1 MSRRLA
7 DVTARIEGIA
17 QLGAVVNAMRGI
29 ASARAQ
35 AARSALAAVD
45 SYAATVGQAI
55 SRALAD
61 APQPSRALQRLSARR
76 ALVLFVAE
84 QGFAGAFSERVF
96 EAAGD
101 LDDSLVYLVGA
112 RGGALA
118 AERGLALRWQSAA
131 PAQPQGVARLA
142 DRLLAAVETA
152 VAAGEVDRVAV
163 VFSVWRPGEG
173 VQVMRR
179 RLFPFDL
186 TAFAPPAYAAAPL
199 MNLPP
204 DALIRD
210 LAFDFLHA
218 QLCDAALNAFA
229 AENEARVETMAAARR
244 EIDRQLGELR
254 ATQRLVRQEEITAEI
269 IELAAGETASRA
281 NRRRGRGERPADAP

>member
-17 QLGAVVNAMRGI
+17 QLGTVVNAMRGI

-35 AARSALAAVD
+35 AARGALVAVD
-45 SYAATVGQAI
+45 SYATTVGVAI
-55 SRALAD
+55 GRALAD
-61 APQPSRALQRLSARR
+61 APPPPAAPPRRSGRR

-84 QGFAGAFSERVF
+84 QGFAGAFSERVI

-101 LDDSLVYLVGA
+101 LADALVFLVGA

-118 AERGLALRWQSAA
+118 AERGLAVHWQAA
-131 PAQPQGVARLA
+131 MAAQPQGVARLA
-142 DRLLAAVETA
+142 DRLLAAIEA
-152 VAAGEVDRVAV
+152 AISAGEADRLEAV
-163 VFSVWRPGEG
+163 FCLWRVGEG
-173 VQVMRR
+173 VKVARR
-179 RLFPFDL
+179 RLFPFDFE
-186 TAFAPPAYAAAPL
+186 AFALPQHAAAPL

-204 DALIRD
+204 EALIRD

-244 EIDRQLGELR
+244 EIDRQLDELR

-269 IELAAGETASRA
+269 VELAAGETASRA
-281 NRRRGRGERPADAP
+281 KGR

>member
-1 MSRRLA
+1 MTRRLA
-7 DVTARIEGIA
+7 DITARIEGIA

-35 AARSALAAVD
+35 AARGGLAAVD
-45 SYAATVGQAI
+45 SYAKTVGEAI
-55 SRALAD
+55 GRALAD
-61 APQPSRALQRLSARR
+61 APSPPPSRRLSARQ
-76 ALVLFVAE
+76 ALILFVAE
-84 QGFAGAFSERVF
+84 QGFAGAFSERVLA
-96 EAAGD
+96 AAGD
-101 LDDSLVYLVGA
+101 LDNSLVFLVGG
-112 RGGALA
+112 RGAALA
-118 AERGLALRWQSAA
+118 AERGLTAHWQAA
-131 PAQPQGVARLA
+131 MPAQPQGVARLA
-142 DRLLAAVETA
+142 DRLLGAVE
-152 VAAGEVDRVAV
+152 AAIASGETDRLV
-163 VFSVWRPGEG
+163 VVYCLWRVGEG
-173 VQVMRR
+173 VKVVSR

-281 NRRRGRGERPADAP
+281 NRRRGGSEQPADAP

>member
-7 DVTARIEGIA
+7 DVTARIDGIG
-17 QLGAVVNAMRGI
+17 QLGSVVNAMRGI

-35 AARSALAAVD
+35 AARGALVAVD
-45 SYAATVGQAI
+45 SYATTIGVAI
-55 SRALAD
+55 GRALAA
-61 APQPSRALQRLSARR
+61 APPPPPSPGRRSARL
-76 ALVLFVAE
+76 ALALFVAE
-84 QGFAGAFSERVF
+84 QGFAGAFSERVI

-101 LDDSLVYLVGA
+101 LADARVFIVGA
-112 RGGALA
+112 RGAALA
-118 AERGLALRWQSAA
+118 AERGLAVHWRA
-131 PAQPQGVARLA
+131 PMAAQPQGVARLA
-142 DRLLAAVETA
+142 DRLLAAIEA
-152 VAAGEVDRVAV
+152 PIAAGEVDRVVV

-173 VQVMRR
+173 VRVERR

-186 TAFAPPAYAAAPL
+186 TAFAPPTGAAAPL

-204 DALIRD
+204 DTLIRD

-244 EIDRQLGELR
+244 EIDRQLDELR
-254 ATQRLVRQEEITAEI
+254 ATQRLVRQDEITAEI
-269 IELAAGETASRA
+269 VELATGETASRA
-281 NRRRGRGERPADAP
+281 KRR

>member
-1 MSRRLA
+1 MTGRLA

-29 ASARAQ
+29 ASARAL
-35 AARSALAAVD
+35 AARGALVAVD
-45 SYAATVGQAI
+45 SYAATVGTAI
-55 SRALAD
+55 GRALAD
-61 APQPSRALQRLSARR
+61 APSAPAAPRRRSARR

-84 QGFAGAFSERVF
+84 QGFAGAFTERVL

-101 LDDSLVYLVGA
+101 VAESLVFVVGA
-112 RGGALA
+112 RGAALA
-118 AERGLALRWQSAA
+118 AERGLTAHWQSPA

-142 DRLLAAVETA
+142 DRLLAAIETTI
-152 VAAGEVDRVAV
+152 AAGEADRVEV
-163 VFSVWRPGEG
+163 VFCLWRAGEG
-173 VQVMRR
+173 VQVARR

-186 TAFAPPAYAAAPL
+186 AAFALPAHAAAPL

-204 DALIRD
+204 EALIRD

-244 EIDRQLGELR
+244 EIDRQLDELR
-254 ATQRLVRQEEITAEI
+254 ATQRLVRQDEITAEI
-269 IELAAGETASRA
+269 VELAAGETASRA
-281 NRRRGRGERPADAP
+281 QGR

>member
-1 MSRRLA
+1 MTHRLA
-7 DVTARIEGIA
+7 DVTARIDGIA

-35 AARSALAAVD
+35 AARGALAAVN
-45 SYAATVGQAI
+45 SYATTVGEAI
-55 SRALAD
+55 GRALAD
-61 APQPSRALQRLSARR
+61 APPSPPSPTSSRRRSARL
-76 ALVLFVAE
+76 ALILFVAE

-96 EAAGD
+96 ETANSD
-101 LDDSLVYLVGA
+101 LANSLVFLVGA
-112 RGGALA
+112 RGAALA
-118 AERGLALRWQSAA
+118 EERRVIAYWQTAM

-142 DRLLAAVETA
+142 DRLLAAVEA
-152 VAAGEVDRVAV
+152 PIAAGEVDRVIV
-163 VFSVWRPGEG
+163 IYSLWRPGEG
-173 VQVMRR
+173 VQVVRR

-186 TAFAPPAYAAAPL
+186 EAFALPVHAAAPL

-204 DALIRD
+204 EALIRD

-244 EIDRQLGELR
+244 EIDRQLDELR
-254 ATQRLVRQEEITAEI
+254 ATQRLVRQDEITAEI
-269 IELAAGETASRA
+269 VELAAGETASRA
-281 NRRRGRGERPADAP
+281 RRR

>member
-7 DVTARIEGIA
+7 DVTARIEGIG

-35 AARSALAAVD
+35 AARGALVAVN
-45 SYAATVGQAI
+45 SYATTVGVAI
-55 SRALAD
+55 GRALAD
-61 APQPSRALQRLSARR
+61 APPPPAAPRRHSARR
-76 ALVLFVAE
+76 AVVLFVAE
-84 QGFAGAFSERVF
+84 QGFAGAFTERVL

-101 LDDSLVYLVGA
+101 LADSLVFVVGA
-112 RGGALA
+112 RGAALA
-118 AERGLALRWQSAA
+118 AVRGLTAQWQAA
-131 PAQPQGVARLA
+131 AQAQPQGVARLA
-142 DRLLAAVETA
+142 DRLLAAIETA
-152 VAAGEVDRVAV
+152 IAAGEADRLEAV
-163 VFSVWRPGEG
+163 FCLWRVGEG
-173 VQVMRR
+173 VKAARR

-186 TAFAPPAYAAAPL
+186 EAFALPAHAAAPL

-229 AENEARVETMAAARR
+229 AENEARVATMAAARR
-244 EIDRQLGELR
+244 EIDRQLDELR
-254 ATQRLVRQEEITAEI
+254 ATQRLVRQDEITAEI
-269 IELAAGETASRA
+269 VELAAGETASRT
-281 NRRRGRGERPADAP
+281 RER

>member
-7 DVTARIEGIA
+7 DVTARIEGIG

-35 AARSALAAVD
+35 AARGALAAVG
-45 SYAATVGQAI
+45 SYAATVGAAI
-55 SRALAD
+55 GRALAD
-61 APQPSRALQRLSARR
+61 APPPPPSPSRRSARL
-76 ALVLFVAE
+76 AVVLFVAE
-84 QGFAGAFSERVF
+84 QGFAGAFSERVI

-101 LDDSLVYLVGA
+101 LADARVFVVGS
-112 RGGALA
+112 RGAALA
-118 AERGLALRWQSAA
+118 AERGLAVHWQAAA

-142 DRLLAAVETA
+142 DRLLAAIEATI
-152 VAAGEVDRVAV
+152 AAGEIDRLEAV
-163 VFSVWRPGEG
+163 FCLWRAGEG
-173 VQVMRR
+173 VKVTRW

-186 TAFAPPAYAAAPL
+186 EAFAPPTRAAAPL

-244 EIDRQLGELR
+244 EIDRQLDELR
-254 ATQRLVRQEEITAEI
+254 ATQRLVRQDEITAEI
-269 IELAAGETASRA
+269 VELAAGETASRA
-281 NRRRGRGERPADAP
+281 NGR

>member
-7 DVTARIEGIA
+7 DVTARIDGIG
-17 QLGAVVNAMRGI
+17 QLGSVVNAMRGI

-35 AARSALAAVD
+35 AARGALVAVD
-45 SYAATVGQAI
+45 SYATTIGVAI
-55 SRALAD
+55 GRALA
-61 APQPSRALQRLSARR
+61 AASPPPPSPRRRSARL
-76 ALVLFVAE
+76 ALALFVAE
-84 QGFAGAFSERVF
+84 QGFAGAFSERVI

-101 LDDSLVYLVGA
+101 LADARVFIVGA
-112 RGGALA
+112 RGAALA
-118 AERGLALRWQSAA
+118 AERGLAVHWRA
-131 PAQPQGVARLA
+131 PMAAQPQGVARLA
-142 DRLLAAVETA
+142 DRLLAAIEA
-152 VAAGEVDRVAV
+152 PIAAGEVDRVVV

-173 VQVMRR
+173 VRVERR

-186 TAFAPPAYAAAPL
+186 TAFAPPTGAAAPL

-204 DALIRD
+204 DTLIRD

-244 EIDRQLGELR
+244 EIDRQLDELR
-254 ATQRLVRQEEITAEI
+254 ATQRLVRQDEITAEI
-269 IELAAGETASRA
+269 VELATGETASRA
-281 NRRRGRGERPADAP
+281 KRR

>member
-35 AARSALAAVD
+35 AARGALVAVN
-45 SYAATVGQAI
+45 SYATTVGEAI

-61 APQPSRALQRLSARR
+61 APPPATALRRRSARR

-84 QGFAGAFSERVF
+84 QGFAGAFSERVL
-96 EAAGD
+96 ETANSD
-101 LDDSLVYLVGA
+101 LANSLVFLVGA
-112 RGGALA
+112 RGAALA
-118 AERGLALRWQSAA
+118 AERGLTARWQAAA

-142 DRLLAAVETA
+142 DRLLAAIEA
-152 VAAGEVDRVAV
+152 PIAAGEVDRVVV

-173 VQVMRR
+173 VKVARR

-186 TAFAPPAYAAAPL
+186 AAFASPAHPAAPL

-229 AENEARVETMAAARR
+229 AENEARVVTMAAARR
-244 EIDRQLGELR
+244 EIDRQLDELR
-254 ATQRLVRQEEITAEI
+254 ATQRLVRQDEITAEI
-269 IELAAGETASRA
+269 VELAAGETASRA
-281 NRRRGRGERPADAP
+281 HGR

>member
-7 DVTARIEGIA
+7 DVTARIDGIG
-17 QLGAVVNAMRGI
+17 QLGSVVNAMRGI

-35 AARSALAAVD
+35 AARGALVAVD
-45 SYAATVGQAI
+45 SYATTIGVAI
-55 SRALAD
+55 GRALA
-61 APQPSRALQRLSARR
+61 AASPPPPSPRRRSARL
-76 ALVLFVAE
+76 ALALFVAE
-84 QGFAGAFSERVF
+84 QGFAGAFSERVI

-101 LDDSLVYLVGA
+101 LADARVFIVGA
-112 RGGALA
+112 RGAALA
-118 AERGLALRWQSAA
+118 AERGLAVHWRA
-131 PAQPQGVARLA
+131 PMAAQPQGVARLA
-142 DRLLAAVETA
+142 DRLLAAIEA
-152 VAAGEVDRVAV
+152 PIAAGEVDRVVV

-173 VQVMRR
+173 VRVERR

-186 TAFAPPAYAAAPL
+186 TAFAAPTGAAAPL

-204 DALIRD
+204 DTLIRD

-244 EIDRQLGELR
+244 EIDRQLDELR
-254 ATQRLVRQEEITAEI
+254 ATQRLVRQDEITAEI
-269 IELAAGETASRA
+269 VELATGETASRA
-281 NRRRGRGERPADAP
+281 KRR